1 MSPVRKSFHDIGGAF
16 QFTPAGSD
24 LISRFST
31 SPPYR
36 MDTFLEFINNPF
48 AWGLAIGLLFF
59 GISFW
64 SHFKTKCELR
74 RYKKMLS
81 DKLELEARQY
91 ETVRKEKES
100 IGKENE
106 NLRVRVQQL
115 MEKPDQKITRDL
127 ETFTRAEK
135 RMMMQ
140 APGFAAA
147 WEAAKAQASD
157 ELAAED
163 AGKSLPKRLFNRL
176 FGNTSPREI
185 DGRLLTDS
193 MPATP
198 TSEPATDSKSANAAS

>member
-1 MSPVRKSFHDIGGAF
+1 MKEM
-16 QFTPAGSD
+16 
-24 LISRFST
+24 LT
-31 SPPYR
+31 SP
-36 MDTFLEFINNPF
+36 F
-48 AWGLAIGLLFF
+48 AFGFYTGCVLLL
-59 GISFW
+59 IALY
-64 SHFKTKCELR
+64 HHLKLKLDHT
-74 RYKKMLS
+74 RYKRMLS

-91 ETVRKEKES
+91 ESVRKEKES

-147 WEAAKAQASD
+147 WETAKAQASE

-193 MPATP
+193 TPATP
-198 TSEPATDSKSANAAS
+198 ISEPAADAKSTSAAS